1 MPDPFP
7 EEVYAF
13 RANVAGIDAAP
24 RLYSDEVYEEYKL
37 NREDCSPMCL
47 FIPRQEIM
55 LKLIRACIGAK
66 SDWDLWFNRE
76 PDEPASPTVVAD
88 DEPTLDDG
96 ENEDRESTISQLP
109 T

>member
-66 SDWDLWFNRE
+66 TDWDLWFNRE
-76 PDEPASPTVVAD
+76 PPGSPAVIHGRDSNYDE
-88 DEPTLDDG
+88 G
-96 ENEDRESTISQLP
+96 ESEEDRGSTVSQLK